1 VVHYCLNAMQGRA
14 LYTGTSSGRAAPAS
28 LSRASANSSRRRIH
42 IVLPAYNEAP
52 RLGIL
57 LERID
62 EAMREGGLP
71 YDVILVDDGSS
82 DGTARVAEEWA
93 GRIAMV
99 VETHPRNL
107 GLGPTIRDGLVIA
120 ARVAERGDVVVT
132 MDADDTHAPGL
143 IVRMMQRL
151 AEGFDVVIASRYEPG
166 ARIVGLTR
174 WRRLLSWG
182 AAFVFRALLPTP
194 GVRDFTCGYRAYR
207 AEVLKWGFATY
218 GDRFVDQDGF
228 QCMVDVLLK
237 LRKGRFVFGEVP
249 LVLRYDR
256 KAGASK
262 MKVARTVRDTLLLLI
277 RNRLAANTVS

>member
-1 VVHYCLNAMQGRA
+1 MRSSA
-14 LYTGTSSGRAAPAS
+14 LYTETSRERTAPAS
-28 LSRASANSSRRRIH
+28 LPLAGAIPRRRRIH

-52 RLGIL
+52 RLGSL

-62 EAMREGGLP
+62 EAMRESDLP

-93 GRIAMV
+93 ARIPMA
-99 VETHPRNL
+99 VETHSRNL
-107 GLGPTIRDGLVIA
+107 GLGATIRDGFVIA
-120 ARVAERGDVVVT
+120 AAAADPSDVVVS

-143 IVRMMQRL
+143 IVRMTQKL
-151 AEGFDVVIASRYEPG
+151 SEGYDVVIASRYEPG
-166 ARIVGLTR
+166 ARVVGLSR
-174 WRRLLSWG
+174 WRRLMSWG

-194 GVRDFTCGYRAYR
+194 GVQDFTCGYRAYR
-207 AEVLKWGFATY
+207 ADVLKWGFATY

-237 LRKGRFVFGEVP
+237 LRRGKFVFGEVP

-262 MKVARTVRDTLLLLI
+262 MKVARTVKDTLLVLI
-277 RNRLAANTVS
+277 RNRFARA

>member
-1 VVHYCLNAMQGRA
+1 MRSSA
-14 LYTGTSSGRAAPAS
+14 LYTETSPERTAQAS
-28 LSRASANSSRRRIH
+28 LSLAGARPRRRRIH

-52 RLGIL
+52 RLGSL

-62 EAMREGGLP
+62 EAMREGDLP
-71 YDVILVDDGSS
+71 YDVILVDDGST

-93 GRIAMV
+93 ARIPMAI
-99 VETHPRNL
+99 ETHSRNL
-107 GLGPTIRDGLVIA
+107 GLGATLRDGFVIA
-120 ARVAERGDVVVT
+120 AAAADPGDVVVS

-143 IVRMMQRL
+143 IVRMTQKL
-151 AEGFDVVIASRYEPG
+151 SEGYDVVIASRYEPG
-166 ARIVGLTR
+166 ARVVGLSR
-174 WRRLLSWG
+174 WRRLMSWG

-194 GVRDFTCGYRAYR
+194 GVQDFTCGYRAYR
-207 AEVLKWGFATY
+207 ADVLKWGFATY

-237 LRKGRFVFGEVP
+237 LRRGRFVFGEVP

-262 MKVARTVRDTLLLLI
+262 MKVARTVRDTLLVLI
-277 RNRLAANTVS
+277 RNRFARA

>member
-1 VVHYCLNAMQGRA
+1 MQSGVVS
-14 LYTGTSSGRAAPAS
+14 TAPALEFPARAPLS
-28 LSRASANSSRRRIH
+28 LASASPHRRRIH

-52 RLGIL
+52 RLGSL
-57 LERID
+57 LHRID
-62 EAMREGGLP
+62 EAMTEGNLP
-71 YDVILVDDGSS
+71 YGVILVDDGSR

-93 GRIAMV
+93 TRIPMV
-99 VETHPRNL
+99 VEIHPRNL

-120 ARVAERGDVVVT
+120 AGTADPSDVIVT

-143 IVRMMQRL
+143 IVPMTQKL
-151 AEGFDVVIASRYEPG
+151 SEGYDVVIASRYEPG
-166 ARIVGLTR
+166 ARVVGLTR
-174 WRRLLSWG
+174 WRRLMSWG
-182 AAFVFRALLPTP
+182 AALVFRSLLPTP
-194 GVRDFTCGYRAYR
+194 GVQDFTCGYRAYR

-237 LRKGRFVFGEVP
+237 LRRGKFVFGEVP

-262 MKVARTVRDTLLLLI
+262 MKVGRTVRDTLLVLI
-277 RNRLAANTVS
+277 RSRFARA